1 MFRTFVVDCGV
12 REWETNVVVFVET
25 VSLQSI
31 NDNRCLKWWFKVCKT
46 QDCFFQFISFFISW
60 NQSNCFE
67 AFEWSEYM
75 SNFSFRCVYRHTF
88 HVHRVSCIFWNMK
101 NFIHYLLDIL
111 RILNSWLI
119 IENRSNFSD
128 KFWKRLIK
136 TEIII
141 KILALRLT
149 IFLNLIQ
156 NRLIIDFFKS
166 LILI

>member
-1 MFRTFVVDCGV
+1 
-12 REWETNVVVFVET
+12 
-25 VSLQSI
+25 
-31 NDNRCLKWWFKVCKT
+31 
-46 QDCFFQFISFFISW
+46 
-60 NQSNCFE
+60 
-67 AFEWSEYM
+67 
-75 SNFSFRCVYRHTF
+75 
-88 HVHRVSCIFWNMK
+88 MK

>member
-1 MFRTFVVDCGV
+1 
-12 REWETNVVVFVET
+12 
-25 VSLQSI
+25 
-31 NDNRCLKWWFKVCKT
+31 
-46 QDCFFQFISFFISW
+46 
-60 NQSNCFE
+60 
-67 AFEWSEYM
+67 
-75 SNFSFRCVYRHTF
+75 
-88 HVHRVSCIFWNMK
+88 MK
-101 NFIHYLLDIL
+101 NFIHYLLDFL

-149 IFLNLIQ
+149 IFFNLIQ